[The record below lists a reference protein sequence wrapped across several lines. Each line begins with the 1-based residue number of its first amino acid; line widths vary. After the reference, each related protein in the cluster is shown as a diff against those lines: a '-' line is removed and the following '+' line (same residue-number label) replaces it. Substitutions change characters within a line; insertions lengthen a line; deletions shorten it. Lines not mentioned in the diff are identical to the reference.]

1 MGKTAVLAVLL
12 LLLTGMVRAERPGV
26 LHWQLNQD
34 LETVYGHVYRSLE
47 ENRFFV
53 IFEPNIGKNL
63 AGFSGRWGEDYNR
76 SKLTGIRSMV
86 FCNPWYTNQVSNLDP
101 EMLALCPLHISLYEK
116 DNGTHIVFVRP
127 SYVGEGSAAKPLL
140 TELEEAVS
148 AAVEAGLKAAKFAT
162 ITK

>member
-1 MGKTAVLAVLL
+1 MGKTAALAVLL

-63 AGFSGRWGEDYNR
+63 AGFSGRWG
-76 SKLTGIRSMV
+76 
-86 FCNPWYTNQVSNLDP
+86 
-101 EMLALCPLHISLYEK
+101 
-116 DNGTHIVFVRP
+116 
-127 SYVGEGSAAKPLL
+127 
-140 TELEEAVS
+140 
-148 AAVEAGLKAAKFAT
+148 
-162 ITK
+162 